1 MKVERQ
7 GNYSRDPALEGKGT
21 ARPWNT
27 PLRAQQLS
35 ISLPLEEE
43 KNAASSRRLS
53 LRRTRF
59 RRSSL
64 PKSFPRLAGLLAE
77 ILKSGNMTKRV
88 AAATVNCMRW
98 RRLITN
104 RPGVAGAV
112 LQTPLLLN
120 YLATKSS
127 VVIIS
132 SKYNHSQTERARDLK
147 FWDNV
152 HHPMCV
158 RWQVSVIMCY

>member
-7 GNYSRDPALEGKGT
+7 RNYSRDPALEGKGT

-64 PKSFPRLAGLLAE
+64 PKSFPRLPGPLAE
-77 ILKSGNMTKRV
+77 ILKSGNMTKR
-88 AAATVNCMRW
+88 AAAAAVNLMLKKTKNKQTWCSW
-98 RRLITN
+98 
-104 RPGVAGAV
+104 GV

-120 YLATKSS
+120 YLATIREGEIYFFSS
-127 VVIIS
+127 F
-132 SKYNHSQTERARDLK
+132 YH
-147 FWDNV
+147 
-152 HHPMCV
+152 
-158 RWQVSVIMCY
+158 